1 METIYKTSERKSEWD
16 KFSRYW
22 NEYRQENDTIY
33 KFAMSKT
40 KMPEKI
46 NDSRWPIHSTEKESW
61 KIGDPDL
68 PDWLNNYIRF
78 PIDAQLEQITTSG
91 YDYFIFDKA
100 NYIVFKEKN
109 IEIYLKKLLTYEKRD
124 ITRLVKA
131 FYGKKRISAHLINCF
146 KSDWKQGNVNYQ
158 SLLKAEHTT
167 EIPQNNNRVHQ
178 EKNKTLDTQKYDQIK
193 IALDRLIDRLRA
205 VIPQMNTDAAN
216 EINDLIATIT
226 SSEIANDSYAIF
238 HRKASKI
245 LLPHNIV
252 F

>member
-46 NDSRWPIHSTEKESW
+46 NDSRWTVHSTKKESW
-61 KIGDPDL
+61 KMGDPDL
-68 PDWLNNYIRF
+68 PDWLKNYIRF
-78 PIDAQLEQITTSG
+78 PFDEQLEQITTSG
-91 YDYFIFDKA
+91 YNYFIFDKA
-100 NYIVFKEKN
+100 NYIVFKEKT

-131 FYGKKRISAHLINCF
+131 FYGKKRISAYLINCF

-158 SLLKAEHTT
+158 SLLKAERT
-167 EIPQNNNRVHQ
+167 IAPQKNNNRLYQ
-178 EKNKTLDTQKYDQIK
+178 EKNITLDSQTYDQIK

-205 VIPQMNTDAAN
+205 VIPQLNTNTAD
-216 EINDLIATIT
+216 EINDLIDAIT
-226 SSEIANDSYAIF
+226 SSEVVNDSYAIF

-245 LLPHNIV
+245 LLPQNIV